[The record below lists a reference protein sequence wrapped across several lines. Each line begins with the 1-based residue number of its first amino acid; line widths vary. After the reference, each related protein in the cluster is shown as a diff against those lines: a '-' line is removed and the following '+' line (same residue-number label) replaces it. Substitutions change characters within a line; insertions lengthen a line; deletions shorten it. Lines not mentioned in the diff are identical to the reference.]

1 MATVRC
7 RNGHFYDD
15 QQHSDCPFCGVGVE
29 LEGTLKQ
36 TEKIPG
42 LGTGGS
48 ARGGTAGD
56 SPTVARGGRVPPRP
70 GADPGVTRHIWASK
84 TGFDPVVGWLVC
96 IEGPEKGRDYR
107 IHAERNFIGR
117 SPHMDIAITGDD
129 AISRENHALVS
140 FNLKNGVFRIAPGE
154 SRGLVYLNDEEV
166 LTPMELKAYD
176 LIEIGASKLTFV
188 PFCGERFQWEK
199 E

>member
-7 RNGHFYDD
+7 RNRHFYDD
-15 QQHSDCPFCGVGVE
+15 HQRSDCPFCGVGME

-42 LGTGGS
+42 LTTGGS
-48 ARGGTAGD
+48 GQGRAAGD
-56 SPTVARGGRVPPRP
+56 FPTLARGGRVPPRP
-70 GADPGVTRHIWASK
+70 GADPGVTRHIWAAK
-84 TGFDPVVGWLVC
+84 VGFDPVVGWLVC

-107 IHAERNFIGR
+107 IHTERNFIGR

-129 AISRENHALVS
+129 AISRENHAVVS
-140 FNLKNGVFRIAPGE
+140 FNPKNGVFRLAPGD
-154 SRGLVYLNDEEV
+154 SRGLIYLNEEEV
-166 LTPMELKAYD
+166 LTPVELKAYD
-176 LIEIGASKLTFV
+176 TIEMGASKLTFV

-199 E
+199 G